1 MLIESP
7 KATVT
12 RPHVSA
18 GSPKP
23 ALIIA
28 LLCLPALLFVWL
40 NRDVP
45 HFGVLQ
51 DDGLYFGSAKTLA
64 EGSGYRVASIPTA
77 PAQTKY
83 PPLYPLLLS
92 LAWRIHPSYPANLS
106 IALLLSWMC
115 LPVVLGLIYQWC
127 RRHGFAAPVPWLVTG
142 LFALNPYVLF
152 FTSNLVSEVFFMVFL
167 FGAIWAAEHPDGRG
181 WKWPLLAGG
190 IAGAAFL
197 ARTAGIALLPAA
209 VVYYLWKRNYRGA
222 LWFLAGMLPA
232 VAGWTLWTH
241 GYAAPGRDVVTMS
254 YTNYVAYQFYNVG
267 WDNFGQVLWNNV
279 DALLLAMGSLVFPQM
294 LVGLPAKL
302 ILEPLGIAMILGC
315 VRMSRKH
322 GSLLYPLF
330 GAISLAMLV
339 VWHFQPNQRFIL
351 PVAPLLLTGFCF
363 EMAHLAGLFRT
374 AFHHK
379 DRSQRVVAY
388 GFAGVLG
395 LILLCGAG
403 LQVYMDARVMPEIAR
418 TDRSNAAQFARLYQW
433 ISKNLPANAAVMWE
447 SDTALYFGSGHP
459 ATNYVVPPREWY
471 ASGGDDG
478 VATRYQKV
486 AAFARQHHLDYVGI
500 TKIGLQRNEDAL
512 RVMAANPALERV
524 YEDSS
529 AILYRV
535 R

>member
-7 KATVT
+7 KPTANHAPVAS
-12 RPHVSA
+12 RRWH
-18 GSPKP
+18 P
-23 ALIIA
+23 ALLVA
-28 LLCLPALLFVWL
+28 LLSLPTFLFVWL
-40 NRDVP
+40 NRDLP

-64 EGSGYRVASIPTA
+64 EGTGYKVASIPTA

-83 PPLYPLLLS
+83 PPLYPLFLS
-92 LAWRIHPSYPANLS
+92 LAWRINPSYPANLP

-127 RRHGFAAPVPWLVTG
+127 RRQQFPAPVPWLVTG

-167 FGAIWAAEHPDGRG
+167 FGAIWAAEQPDQRG
-181 WKWPLLAGG
+181 WKWPLAAGA

-209 VVYYLWKRNYRGA
+209 VVYYLWKKNYRGA
-222 LWFLAGMLPA
+222 ACFLAGMLPA
-232 VAGWTLWTH
+232 VAAWTLWTRAH
-241 GYAAPGRDVVTMS
+241 AAPGQDVVTMC

-267 WDNFGQVLWNNV
+267 WDNLGEVLWNNV
-279 DALLLAMGSLVFPQM
+279 DALLLAMGSFVFPQM

-302 ILEPLGIAMILGC
+302 ILEPLGIAMIMGC

-330 GAISLAMLV
+330 GAVSLAMLV

-363 EMAHLAGLFRT
+363 EMTHLGSLFRT
-374 AFHHK
+374 AFRHK

-388 GFAGVLG
+388 GFAGILG
-395 LILLCGAG
+395 LILVCGAG
-403 LQVYMDARVMPEIAR
+403 LQVYMSVRVMPEVAR
-418 TDRSNAAQFARLYQW
+418 TDRFNAAQYARLYHW
-433 ISKNLPANAAVMWE
+433 VSANLPASAAVMWE

-471 ASGGDDG
+471 ATGGDDG
-478 VATRYQKV
+478 VAARYEKV
-486 AAFARQHHLDYVGI
+486 AAFARRHNLEYVGI
-500 TKIGLQRNEDAL
+500 TKVGLQRNEDAL
-512 RVMAANPALERV
+512 RVMAANPSLERV
-524 YEDSS
+524 YEDSG